1 MIKKNLKTLI
11 LGSIAI
17 LIPILVGVIL
27 WDRMPQEIPIHWN
40 MAGEVDRWSDKR
52 FAVFGM
58 PFILLAIHWFGAL
71 AMTADPKR
79 QNQSDKMVSLS
90 LWIVPVVSI
99 LLTSVTYVS
108 AIGVDVLINVIV
120 PVFLG
125 LVFVVI
131 GNYLPKCKQN
141 YTVGIKLPWTLNN
154 EENWNKTHRMAGWV
168 WVICGIVIVVTGCFG
183 LLWVILPILAIGAL
197 APAVYSYILHRKGL

>member
-99 LLTSVTYVS
+99 LLT
-108 AIGVDVLINVIV
+108 
-120 PVFLG
+120 
-125 LVFVVI
+125 
-131 GNYLPKCKQN
+131 
-141 YTVGIKLPWTLNN
+141 
-154 EENWNKTHRMAGWV
+154 
-168 WVICGIVIVVTGCFG
+168 TGTIQRERET
-183 LLWVILPILAIGAL
+183 IL
-197 APAVYSYILHRKGL
+197 SD